1 LLQETEIFFSTT
13 LLGSQDSLDPLS
25 LVTVKEETNDEDNN
39 PEKPNA
45 NPPTAVPVV
54 VLEKLKGIDALA
66 QNLPNVKPPKS
77 GVIKIGKRLFRCG
90 KCKTVFESY
99 KIAKLHYL
107 TEHKKCH
114 VCSVCLMVLKDTEN
128 LHSHLLAHAGLMKCK
143 LCNKD
148 FESME
153 GLKLHFKKHFNS
165 FECKSCSSS
174 FSSRK
179 KLKKHRLTVH
189 MSATFSSVLKT

>member
-1 LLQETEIFFSTT
+1 M
-13 LLGSQDSLDPLS
+13 
-25 LVTVKEETNDEDNN
+25 
-39 PEKPNA
+39 A
-45 NPPTAVPVV
+45 VV

-66 QNLPNVKPPKS
+66 QNLPNVNQPKS

-90 KCKTVFESY
+90 VCKTVFQSF

-107 TEHKKCH
+107 SEHKKRH
-114 VCSVCLMVLKDTEN
+114 VCSVCLTVLKDPAN

-148 FESME
+148 FKSME
-153 GLKLHFKKHFNS
+153 GLKLHFKKHFKS

-179 KLKKHRLTVH
+179 KLKKHRLTIH
-189 MSATFSSVLKT
+189 MSAAFASVSKT